1 MGLVICA
8 IAVSGF
14 ALGMSIVK
22 VGRRLGVSG
31 FATY

>member
-8 IAVSGF
+8 IACTGF

-22 VGRRLGVSG
+22 VGRRLSLPG
-31 FATY
+31 FAI